1 MDENYRV
8 NLDVFNG
15 PMDLLLYL
23 IRRDE
28 VDIHDIPIAHITKQ
42 YIQYVEVIKQLDPNI
57 AGDFLVMA
65 ATLME
70 IKTRILLPTVSE
82 IDDDDEFGVI
92 DPRGE
97 LVRQLLEYKRFKD
110 AAGDLNAA
118 AALQAMQHPRHPVAF
133 KADDDT
139 LDLED
144 VQVWDLMQAFSSV
157 LAEIG
162 KGPAI
167 HEVIYD
173 DTPIELH
180 ELDLLDRLEREGSL
194 KFSQVFASAAGHG
207 QILGLF
213 LALLELIRQQK
224 IKAVQDGNFG
234 EINIDLNPNP
244 PSLEELT
251 ELGQPNEPAAEGEYQ
266 PEPADEHREEAE

>member
-1 MDENYRV
+1 MDEDYRV

-28 VDIHDIPIAHITKQ
+28 VDIYDIPIARITEQ
-42 YIQYVEVIKQLDPNI
+42 YIQYVEVIKQLDPNV

-82 IDDDDEFGVI
+82 IDDDDEFSAI

-110 AAGDLNAA
+110 AAGDLSAA
-118 AALQAMQHPRHPVAF
+118 AGLQALQHPRSPAAF
-133 KADDDT
+133 KADDDS
-139 LDLED
+139 LDMED
-144 VQVWDLMQAFSSV
+144 LQVWDLMQAFSKV
-157 LAEIG
+157 LADIG
-162 KGPAI
+162 KGPAF

-180 ELDLLDRLEREGSL
+180 ELDLLDRLQREGAL
-194 KFSQVFASAAGHG
+194 RFSQVFTSAAGHG

-224 IKAVQDGNFG
+224 VLARQEGNFG
-234 EINIDLNPNP
+234 EIHIDLNPNP
-244 PSLEELT
+244 PSEEDLAA
-251 ELGQPNEPAAEGEYQ
+251 LGMPQ
-266 PEPADEHREEAE
+266 PEPEPPDEHREETE

>member
-1 MDENYRV
+1 MDEDYRV
-8 NLDVFNG
+8 HLDIYNG

-28 VDIHDIPIAHITKQ
+28 VDIHDIPIARITEQ

-70 IKTRILLPTVSE
+70 IKTRILLPTVSD
-82 IDDDDEFGVI
+82 IDEDDEFSTI

-110 AAGDLNAA
+110 AAGDLSAA
-118 AALQAMQHPRHPVAF
+118 AGLQALQHARRPVAF
-133 KADDDT
+133 KSDDDS

-144 VQVWDLMQAFSSV
+144 VQVWDLMQAFSKV
-157 LAEIG
+157 LADIG
-162 KGPAI
+162 RGPAI

-180 ELDLLDRLEREGSL
+180 ELDLLDRLERDGAM
-194 KFSQVFASAAGHG
+194 KFSQVFASASSHGH
-207 QILGLF
+207 ILGLF

-224 IKAVQDGNFG
+224 ILARQEGNFG
-234 EINIDLNPNP
+234 EIHIDLNPNP
-244 PSLEELT
+244 PSEEDLAALGMPQGELE
-251 ELGQPNEPAAEGEYQ
+251 
-266 PEPADEHREEAE
+266 PEPDNGHRDETE